1 MKHLV
6 MTKENS
12 ERRKAMRM
20 GQALSA
26 FVDGKVPLAYA
37 KIEGTANWSAEDH
50 WSATDP
56 PRTQPNTNSHAEISA
71 SETDNIAALDL
82 NSQSSGPEENS
93 IVENGSR
100 EGFASVALP
109 EVQRADSGATKW
121 QEERSVLFARA
132 SFLIKDA
139 LEATGW

>member
-37 KIEGTANWSAEDH
+37 KIEGTAKWSAEDH

-56 PRTQPNTNSHAEISA
+56 SRTQPNANSHAEISP

-82 NSQSSGPEENS
+82 NSQSSGLEENS
-93 IVENGSR
+93 MVENGSR

-109 EVQRADSGATKW
+109 DAQRVDSGATKR
-121 QEERSVLFARA
+121 QEERSALFARA